1 MSILNKIK
9 IDKPK
14 TIGIFGNNKKE
25 KFLTLLK
32 FYEKIKKN
40 KQVVFISFNF
50 NEDLNNYMDL
60 TKIKQINFLD
70 KNVLINNKASIEE
83 QEETFLNLF
92 NLILKSKIEEHYYI
106 FIDDT
111 NINEKLLSLLRIT
124 KLKNISVVYTSS
136 NISKE
141 LFLLTDE
148 KLYGKTLSPNGI
160 NLISNKTGLTPEKI
174 KELKDNEYIYKDD
187 EGNIIISII

>member
-1 MSILNKIK
+1 MNILNKINL
-9 IDKPK
+9 DKPK

-32 FYEKIKKN
+32 FYEKIKIN

-60 TKIKQINFLD
+60 TKIKKINFLD

-83 QEETFLNLF
+83 QDETFLNLF

-124 KLKNISVVYTSS
+124 KLKNVSVVYTSS

-160 NLISNKTGLTPEKI
+160 ELISNKTGLNKEKV

-187 EGNIIISII
+187 EGNIFISII

>member
-160 NLISNKTGLTPEKI
+160 DLISNKTGLTPEKI

>member
-141 LFLLTDE
+141 LFLLTNE

-160 NLISNKTGLTPEKI
+160 DLISNKTGLTPEKI